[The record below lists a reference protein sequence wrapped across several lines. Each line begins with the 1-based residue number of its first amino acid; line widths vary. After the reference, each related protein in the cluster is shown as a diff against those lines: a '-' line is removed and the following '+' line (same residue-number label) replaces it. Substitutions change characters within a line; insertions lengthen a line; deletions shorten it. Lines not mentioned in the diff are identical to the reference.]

1 MKTMIIKMFA
11 GFACWLLAVGT
22 AVAQEKKQVSGTV
35 TDAATGQP
43 LAGVI
48 VEAYGNRSFTSMTD
62 DKGTY
67 QLLVPDYVSSVSMRV
82 EGYQLLQ
89 KAIGRDAEHTDAQLY
104 PSSFSPIYEA
114 STKSTVSRRA
124 DQFDNTAR
132 LSIDPLMEEQLGA
145 DIHSVSRSGQLGI
158 GSTMFIGGLTSLQT
172 NAQPLVV
179 IDGVITDM
187 QYDRQMLHEG
197 YYNNILANLNVNDI
211 ESVTVLK
218 NGTAIYGA
226 KAAGGVLLI
235 KTKRNRSMATKIDVT
250 INGQYQLTPRL
261 PQMMGAEDY
270 RLYATELLSGLTAN
284 VQNLEFVNSNPT
296 NYYYNTYHNNTDWT
310 KEVYRNTFVSN
321 YGINVQGGDDVANYN
336 LSVGYSLGNA
346 TQRGNDFSR
355 FNMRLNTDIKV
366 FRGLDV
372 RFDAT
377 YSDVTRDL
385 RDDGAKADLTV
396 GTVTSPGFLSL
407 IKSPFLAPYAYDIN
421 GNSSHYL
428 AAADDYVSKVFEDD
442 GSVYANSVRLANP
455 LGLLQLGDG
464 ENRNQ
469 AGNRMVAFSV
479 TPSYQFNRHLSL
491 SEHFNFTLVNT
502 NENYYLPLEGTP
514 PFRLL
519 ASSNIEVENM
529 SQSMAARQNSVM
541 SDTRLTWGNQ
551 YGAHKIDVFG
561 GLRYQSSN
569 YKLTAQRGYDTGN
582 DKYPSTGN
590 ARNYRTTWGA
600 DDKTRDLTWYAQ
612 ADYNWGEKY
621 YVEAGLSAET
631 SSRFG
636 DDADGLKLGG
646 VVWGLFPSIN
656 AAWVLTN
663 EKWLADVKG
672 IDYLRLNVGFD
683 VTGND
688 NIDYT
693 ASKTYFVANNMLSQK
708 VDGKSIGNIGNTSLK
723 WETTSRL
730 TAGLEGNFINNRVN
744 LRFNYFKGW
753 TKNLLTLRQLAWT
766 SGLAEN
772 WSNDGKLENEGFDV
786 GVGVKVL
793 NLKDLSWEVG
803 ATAGHY
809 VNKITAL
816 PDNDKAFETEAYG
829 ATILSQ
835 VGTAAGV
842 FYGYKTQG
850 VYATQAEA
858 DADGYYLVNEHGV
871 REYFSA
877 GDMRFVDKNQDGII
891 NEQDRFVIG
900 DPNPDVYGNIYT
912 HLNWKNW
919 ALSATM
925 RYSVGND
932 VYNYQRSL
940 LEGGSRFY
948 NQTTAMLTR
957 WTSENQVT
965 DIPRVSYG
973 DPMGN
978 ARFSD
983 RWIEDGSYLRL
994 SNVTLSYTI
1003 PITSTY
1009 LQGITLWGAAY
1020 NLFTVTRYLGSDPDC
1035 GVSGSTLLQGIDR
1048 GLLASSRSFALGLK
1062 INL

>member
-11 GFACWLLAVGT
+11 VSACWLLAVGA